1 MTQKIYN
8 GKDEILPYIAL
19 EPKCLKPDLPIIVHL
34 HGAGRRGDG
43 ADEIHLLEG
52 DDFFKLVAEKD
63 DLDCIMVMP
72 QCKQNDFW
80 AAHIQEIKKFID
92 AVAEKYKADKNR
104 IYLTGVSMGAYG
116 VWLTAEA
123 FPDMFAA
130 LVPVCGGGIPW
141 FSDVLRMP
149 IRAFH
154 GTEDSSV
161 LPHNSIDMVNAIRG
175 YGKNNNVELIMLDGV
190 GHNAWEYA
198 YSDELIGW
206 LLSCRSK

>member
-1 MTQKIYN
+1 MIQKIYN
-8 GKDEILPYIAL
+8 GKDEVLPYIAL

-63 DLDCIMVMP
+63 V
-72 QCKQNDFW
+72 
-80 AAHIQEIKKFID
+80 
-92 AVAEKYKADKNR
+92 
-104 IYLTGVSMGAYG
+104 
-116 VWLTAEA
+116 
-123 FPDMFAA
+123 FAA
-130 LVPVCGGGIPW
+130 LVLVCGGGIPW

-154 GTEDSSV
+154 ETEDSSV
-161 LPHNSIDMVNAIRG
+161 LPHDSIDMVNAIRG
-175 YGKNNNVELIMLDGV
+175 YGKNKNVELIMLDGV